1 MNNLQ
6 DKITKLN
13 TMLFLLGR
21 FLKRVEIKE
30 NRITDI
36 SFYSAVE
43 DDCSYIKKIISNEVI
58 PLLENRGVF
67 IDFGKRIISI
77 YDDKDNYL
85 IGRQFNLSVTDET
98 GHTKL
103 GEIIFSY

>member
-1 MNNLQ
+1 MRENI
-6 DKITKLN
+6 KKLN
-13 TMLFLLGR
+13 KTLFLLGR
-21 FLKRVEIKE
+21 FLKRLEIKE

-36 SFYSAVE
+36 SFYSAIE
-43 DDCSYIKKIISNEVI
+43 DDCSYIKKIISDDVI
-58 PLLENRGVF
+58 PLLDNRGIY
-67 IDFGKRIISI
+67 IDYGKRIISI

-85 IGRQFNLSVTDET
+85 VGRQFDLSVADET

>member
-1 MNNLQ
+1 MSE
-6 DKITKLN
+6 KIKKLN
-13 TMLFLLGR
+13 KTLFLLGR

-30 NRITDI
+30 NKIIDI

-58 PLLENRGVF
+58 PLLDNRGVF
-67 IDFGKRIISI
+67 IF
-77 YDDKDNYL
+77 DDKGNYL
-85 IGRQFNLSVTDET
+85 VAREFDLSVTSQN

>member
-1 MNNLQ
+1 MDN
-6 DKITKLN
+6 ITKLN
-13 TMLFLLGR
+13 KTLFLLGR
-21 FLKRVEIKE
+21 FLKRVEIKG

-43 DDCSYIKKIISNEVI
+43 DDCAYIKKIISDDII
-58 PLLENRGVF
+58 PLLDNKGVF
-67 IDFGKRIISI
+67 IDYGKRIINVF
-77 YDDKDNYL
+77 DDKGNYL
-85 IGRQFNLSVTDET
+85 VARQFDLSVADET